1 VRSPSQGVQLIRA
14 IACTRTTPALLC
26 FSRSSLAPWMHGA
39 WKFDQVGACY
49 HLLQTLACIGSHEEG
64 LSAST
69 RGLWDKNLEGPF
81 TIAKIP
87 PHTCQRYLQQTLP
100 VCLPSHPEDLTALPL
115 HQNNNIIILYG
126 PLDPISVPLLYYLL
140 VIVVLVG
147 DSRSIFIASPP
158 HLTAPDDSFSSELAS
173 SPPSNIPRWQH
184 SLCTTTTGHQH

>member
-1 VRSPSQGVQLIRA
+1 
-14 IACTRTTPALLC
+14 
-26 FSRSSLAPWMHGA
+26 MHGA
-39 WKFDQVGACY
+39 C
-49 HLLQTLACIGSHEEG
+49 
-64 LSAST
+64 ST
-69 RGLWDKNLEGPF
+69 RLGHVTICSIHLPASGCTKKSIRCQCHCTRGSWDKNLEGPF
-81 TIAKIP
+81 TIATIS

-100 VCLPSHPEDLTALPL
+100 VCLPSHPGDLTTLPL

-173 SPPSNIPRWQH
+173 SPPSNNPRWQH